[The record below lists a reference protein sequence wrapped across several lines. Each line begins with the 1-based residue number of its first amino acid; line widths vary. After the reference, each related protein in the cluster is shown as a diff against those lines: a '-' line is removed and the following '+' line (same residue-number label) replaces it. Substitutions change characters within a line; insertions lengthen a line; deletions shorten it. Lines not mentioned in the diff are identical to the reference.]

1 MTTDS
6 PARLSM
12 PKRIQLKRTK
22 GWRKPEGAVVVSR
35 PSRWGN
41 PFAIGMARCNRAADT
56 FLEETVKDAETAVR
70 FFEDMLS
77 YYNRPYP
84 SLDEIRAALPAIREI
99 GWAES
104 VGGFEADVHS
114 HAAPVFGPEGLPIGA
129 LAVAAP
135 VARVTEEQKQVI
147 RTELAACARAM
158 TEAIGGLLPPTF
170 PAARAA

>member
-56 FLEETVKDAETAVR
+56 FLEETV
-70 FFEDMLS
+70 
-77 YYNRPYP
+77 
-84 SLDEIRAALPAIREI
+84 
-99 GWAES
+99 
-104 VGGFEADVHS
+104 
-114 HAAPVFGPEGLPIGA
+114 
-129 LAVAAP
+129 
-135 VARVTEEQKQVI
+135 
-147 RTELAACARAM
+147 
-158 TEAIGGLLPPTF
+158 
-170 PAARAA
+170 